1 MTVSIFL
8 GEYSPPESHCFG
20 QYATCFWKCVQRRP
34 EKRAKKKT
42 KRKER
47 RNTFPP
53 SSLRSLFFFLPPR
66 GCQAVDVS
74 YSNLSSIFISQFSPS
89 HLPNQEELITD
100 MEPGLR
106 HHIIPQ
112 GCQHCPGR
120 LAPRQHGCSAPA
132 TTPSKATTRT
142 HFSSAVWVTSFSV
155 CRMSERPLKC
165 RVRWRKA
172 DSRRR
177 WQHWSFLR

>member
-1 MTVSIFL
+1 ME
-8 GEYSPPESHCFG
+8 G
-20 QYATCFWKCVQRRP
+20 
-34 EKRAKKKT
+34 
-42 KRKER
+42 R
-47 RNTFPP
+47 RNQKEGRRKKPIPP
-53 SSLRSLFFFLPPR
+53 SLLPYFSST
-66 GCQAVDVS
+66 GLSAVDVS

-112 GCQHCPGR
+112 GCQHCPR
-120 LAPRQHGCSAPA
+120 RRAPRQHGCDAPNN
-132 TTPSKATTRT
+132 TPPQAKAHTQPTL
-142 HFSSAVWVTSFSV
+142 AVWVAPFSV
-155 CRMSERPLKC
+155 CKMSERPLKC
-165 RVRWRKA
+165 RERWREA